1 MRISLR
7 GIESGKDTFEQQKS
21 ANCIEKFTTEDSKR
35 ELPQRI
41 QTCIDEI
48 LL

>member
-21 ANCIEKFTTEDSKR
+21 ANCIEKLITVDSERAPTENTD
-35 ELPQRI
+35 LY
-41 QTCIDEI
+41 
-48 LL
+48 